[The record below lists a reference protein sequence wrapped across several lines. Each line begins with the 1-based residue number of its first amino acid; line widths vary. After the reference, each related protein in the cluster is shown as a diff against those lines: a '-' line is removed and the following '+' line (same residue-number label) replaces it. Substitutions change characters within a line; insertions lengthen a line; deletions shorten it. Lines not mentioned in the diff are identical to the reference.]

1 MDKKCLV
8 TQLKASCTEMKNPI
22 YFGKTEMIVQV
33 LNGSI
38 MDLPFIYR
46 GKCVFEV
53 IEGDASKV
61 SIHTGGAHETH
72 VKQLDA
78 KTWMIDRGNDDIYD
92 SGSSSSYNPIKFSA
106 AGLYKIRFDKY
117 STAPYANSSFC
128 SVLLD
133 INDMLYRKEGV
144 RQKYNY
150 VSYQSFNGNLKD
162 LVRFSVVDT
171 NTFSISNQYGGGVTT
186 GDLRDILSSLKN
198 LQYLKLSFCSEITGN
213 IEDFDKYENKSNLT
227 HISFWNVQGKI
238 TGSIVT
244 AFKGCTSL
252 AELNLENCAG
262 VTGSIEELAQAQVA
276 NGRTSGTLK
285 ISGNAQ
291 QVVPNPVGSGKTI
304 TFTSEGYS
312 IS

>member
-1 MDKKCLV
+1 MNNKCLV

-22 YFGKTEMIVQV
+22 YFGKTEMVVQV
-33 LNGSI
+33 LNGSVAV
-38 MDLPFIYR
+38 PFIYR

-53 IEGDASKV
+53 IEGDASNV
-61 SIHTGGAHETH
+61 SVHTGGDYETH
-72 VKQLDA
+72 VKQLDS
-78 KTWMIDRGNDDIYD
+78 KTWMIDRDNEDVYD
-92 SGSSSSYNPIKFSA
+92 SGLSSSYNPIRFSM
-106 AGLYKIRFDKY
+106 AGTYKIRFSKY
-117 STAPYANSSFC
+117 SAAPYCTFENC
-128 SVLLD
+128 SILLN

-144 RQKYNY
+144 RQKYGY
-150 VSYQSFNGNLKD
+150 TSYQSFNGNLKD
-162 LVRFSVVDT
+162 LVKFSVVDT
-171 NTFSISNQYGGGVTT
+171 NTFSISNQYGGGITT
-186 GDLRDILSSLKN
+186 GDLWDILSSLKN

-227 HISFWNVQGKI
+227 HISFWNFQGKI

-252 AELNLENCAG
+252 AELQLENCVG

-291 QVVPNPVGSGKTI
+291 QVVPNPIGSGKTI
-304 TFTSEGYS
+304 TFTNEGYS